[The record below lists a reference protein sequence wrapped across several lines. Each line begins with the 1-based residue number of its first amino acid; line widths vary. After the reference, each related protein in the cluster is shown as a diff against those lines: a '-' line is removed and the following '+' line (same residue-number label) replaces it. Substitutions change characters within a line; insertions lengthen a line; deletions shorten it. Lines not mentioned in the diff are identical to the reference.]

1 MVKPRSQEALDEK
14 LQLPSSVVAVVEAG
28 ERVVVL
34 SVVDWSGEERA
45 RIAARGSDRVS
56 MGQEQIWEQTG
67 VRTCAQRLVLGEVE
81 LEGSMRWSSFPGLR
95 DGSTVQLTVVVDQVR
110 LWCCG
115 VVV

>member
-1 MVKPRSQEALDEK
+1 M
-14 LQLPSSVVAVVEAG
+14 VAVVEAG

-67 VRTCAQRLVLGEVE
+67 VRVCAQRLVLGEVE
-81 LEGSMRWSSFPGLR
+81 LEGSMLWSGLPGLR
-95 DGSTVQLTVVVDQVR
+95 DGTTVQLTVVVDEVCLAVR
-110 LWCCG
+110 
-115 VVV
+115 VVECH